1 MVALNSPPA
10 YRLSDIFEGEDL
22 EVLLAH
28 NVKTTRSALK
38 IEPHVEL
45 PDHIRSALRCLHL
58 PRVGPGLLLALM
70 DNGFA
75 NPEKLAKADPIALLE
90 TIKKSKRLKRVPHI
104 YIVRALVLDAQ
115 KLVGS

>member
-58 PRVGPGLLLALM
+58 PRVGPGLLLAL
-70 DNGFA
+70 
-75 NPEKLAKADPIALLE
+75 LE

-104 YIVRALVLDAQ
+104 YVVRALVRDAQ
-115 KLVGS
+115 KLVDK

>member
-22 EVLLAH
+22 EILLAH

-45 PDHIRSALRCLHL
+45 AGSHSQRAALSPPATR
-58 PRVGPGLLLALM
+58 RGRLA
-70 DNGFA
+70 
-75 NPEKLAKADPIALLE
+75 
-90 TIKKSKRLKRVPHI
+90 TS
-104 YIVRALVLDAQ
+104 LD
-115 KLVGS
+115 G

>member
-1 MVALNSPPA
+1 MIASGSTPT
-10 YRLSDIFEGEDL
+10 YKLSDIFEGEDL
-22 EVLLAH
+22 ELLNAH
-28 NVKTTRSALK
+28 NVRTTRDAMKSKPFA
-38 IEPHVEL
+38 EL
-45 PDHIRSALRCLHL
+45 PEHIRSALRCLHL
-58 PRVGPGLLLALM
+58 PRVGVGLLLALM

-115 KLVGS
+115 KLVEK